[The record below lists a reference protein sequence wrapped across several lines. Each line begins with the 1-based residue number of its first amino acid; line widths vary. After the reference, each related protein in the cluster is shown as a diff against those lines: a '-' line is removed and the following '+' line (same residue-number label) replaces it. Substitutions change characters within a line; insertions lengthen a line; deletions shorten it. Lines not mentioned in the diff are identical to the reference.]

1 MKPSRYNYQREV
13 CPLAILEIMQKES
26 SEINFS
32 EIRKK
37 VDYLLHREY
46 IMKFINYLVHKLKY
60 RSQTFYLA
68 SYITDLIMM
77 MENQDLRHE
86 LVAVTAL
93 ILTVK
98 FDEID
103 SVVPDL
109 ASFQSIKVGKIKL
122 ICTIEEILQC
132 EVDCLRL
139 LDYRLHYNTPYHFM
153 NYFFANGIVFKDE
166 IFRTYEDETS
176 DDSKHDYNIYEKLY
190 YSAKEALF
198 FFVEGI
204 RLLIQMKN
212 TYFITVWI

>member
-1 MKPSRYNYQREV
+1 
-13 CPLAILEIMQKES
+13 MQKES

-37 VDYLLHREY
+37 VDYLLHRDN
-46 IMKFINYLVHKLKY
+46 IIKFINYLVHKLKY

-68 SYITDLIMM
+68 TYMTDLIMM
-77 MENQDLRHE
+77 MENLDLRQE

-109 ASFQSIKVGKIKL
+109 ASFQSINVGKIKL

-166 IFRTYEDETS
+166 IFRSYDDECS
-176 DDSKHDYNIYEKLY
+176 EESKQESNIYEKLY
-190 YSAKEALF
+190 YCAKEALF
-198 FFVEGI
+198 FFVEGMRI
-204 RLLIQMKN
+204 LIQMKN
-212 TYFITVWI
+212 IYFITV